1 MFESIKDALNRQKN
15 TKSATKD
22 ILTLEQGKTYLVRLL
37 PNVADPENTLLH
49 YYTFGW
55 NSFSTGGYVQAVSPT
70 SWGERDPIAEERI
83 RAYRNGTE
91 EEKEKI
97 KSVRRSEKWLANVY
111 VINDPTNPDN
121 NGKVKLLRF
130 GKQLHNI
137 IDNAINGEDADEF
150 GIKVFDLSPQG
161 VNLKIKVDEQGG
173 YANYTAS
180 RFTSAADLK
189 LSAEQIDKIY
199 ESTTDLKG
207 VLTVRSYDDL
217 KKMLDEHYNVSSGKV
232 ESKSEPQS
240 FASTPIAN
248 NISTPTESAPWSS
261 NDSTPAFDDDEDAK
275 MRALLEGI

>member
-1 MFESIKDALNRQKN
+1 MKFNSSMFESIKDALNKQKN

-22 ILTLEQGKTYLVRLL
+22 ILTLEKDKTYLVRLL

-83 RAYRNGTE
+83 RAYRAGSDTD
-91 EEKEKI
+91 KEKI
-97 KSVRRSEKWLANVY
+97 KNVKRAEKWLANVY

-137 IDNAINGEDADEF
+137 IDSAINGEDADEF
-150 GIKVFDLSPQG
+150 GIKVFDLSPNG
-161 VNLKIKVDEQGG
+161 VNLKIKVDDQGG

-180 RFTSAADLK
+180 RFTSSVDLK
-189 LSAEQIDKIY
+189 LSAEQIDKLY
-199 ESTTDLKG
+199 ESTTELKS
-207 VLTVRSYDDL
+207 VLTVKSYDEL
-217 KKMLDEHYNVSSGKV
+217 KKMLDEHYFAN
-232 ESKSEPQS
+232 KSAAPATES
-240 FASTPIAN
+240 FAS
-248 NISTPTESAPWSS
+248 SAPVH
-261 NDSTPAFDDDEDAK
+261 NYVQPPAEDSDSPPAFDDDDDAK